1 MIDSYDEFY
10 NHFQSTHDTTAFHP
24 LNLPTLLK
32 DPFNHFWRILFS
44 HRRYNDDAHWTNV
57 SPF

>member
-24 LNLPTLLK
+24 LNLSTLLK
-32 DPFNHFWRILFS
+32 DPFNHF
-44 HRRYNDDAHWTNV
+44 
-57 SPF
+57 